1 METRSAQPFGR
12 RGSASVAAVRPVFVP
27 TAGRKQAS
35 APSVNASPEL
45 IAAILRPNGAE
56 APATTPKAGESVP
69 RSYRAAILAGFIVA
83 ILNAAVNVTFA
94 TKTAT
99 GLGHL
104 NLGHLG
110 LGLSLGSEK
119 VPLAAAL
126 ILGSLW
132 SAAQSSAMCLL
143 VAHRLLVRA
152 GRTSYPAYM
161 AGAGGA
167 ALALGAVMWL
177 FDSPPGPGGFAMV
190 LVSGVVTGLFYR
202 MFAGTKLREA

>member
-1 METRSAQPFGR
+1 
-12 RGSASVAAVRPVFVP
+12 
-27 TAGRKQAS
+27 
-35 APSVNASPEL
+35 
-45 IAAILRPNGAE
+45 
-56 APATTPKAGESVP
+56 
-69 RSYRAAILAGFIVA
+69 
-83 ILNAAVNVTFA
+83 
-94 TKTAT
+94 
-99 GLGHL
+99 
-104 NLGHLG
+104 
-110 LGLSLGSEK
+110 SLGSEK

-202 MFAGTKLREA
+202 MFAGTKLRSS

>member
-1 METRSAQPFGR
+1 MAARQP
-12 RGSASVAAVRPVFVP
+12 
-27 TAGRKQAS
+27 AS
-35 APSVNASPEL
+35 ARAVNASPEL

-56 APATTPKAGESVP
+56 APAAAARAAEGVP

-83 ILNAAVNVTFA
+83 ILNAAVHVTLA

-99 GLGHL
+99 GLGHIG
-104 NLGHLG
+104 LGHLG

-152 GRTSYPAYM
+152 RRTSYAAYM
-161 AGAGGA
+161 AGAGAA
-167 ALALGAVMWL
+167 ALVLGVVMWL
-177 FDSPPGPGGFAMV
+177 FGSPPGPGGFAML
-190 LVSGVVTGLFYR
+190 LVSGVVTGFFYR
-202 MFAGTKLREA
+202 MFAGTKPRRS

>member
-12 RGSASVAAVRPVFVP
+12 RGSASVAAARPVFAP
-27 TAGRKQAS
+27 ATARQQAS

-56 APATTPKAGESVP
+56 TPAAAAKPGESVP

-83 ILNAAVNVTFA
+83 ILNAAVNVTVA
-94 TKTAT
+94 TQSAT
-99 GLGHL
+99 DLGHL
-104 NLGHLG
+104 HLGHLG

-152 GRTSYPAYM
+152 GRTSYAAYM

-167 ALALGAVMWL
+167 ALGLGVVMWL

-202 MFAGTKLREA
+202 MFAGTKLRAA